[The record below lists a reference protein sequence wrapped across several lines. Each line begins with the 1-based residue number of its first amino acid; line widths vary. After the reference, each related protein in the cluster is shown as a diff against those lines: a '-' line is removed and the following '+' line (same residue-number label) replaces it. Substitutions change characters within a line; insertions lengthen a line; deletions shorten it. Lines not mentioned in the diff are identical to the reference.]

1 MNTWLV
7 VEMDG
12 RTDGW
17 MGGWMNGYLD
27 RYANVHTERER
38 TRDVDLDIYESAC
51 TALHYI
57 TYLGLQV
64 VMIVP
69 LVSPCQ

>member
-1 MNTWLV
+1 
-7 VEMDG
+7 MDG

-17 MGGWMNGYLD
+17 MGGYVD
-27 RYANVHTERER
+27 RYANMQIYKYTEKK
-38 TRDVDLDIYESAC
+38 RDVDLYIYYTAC

-69 LVSPCQ
+69 TVNPCH